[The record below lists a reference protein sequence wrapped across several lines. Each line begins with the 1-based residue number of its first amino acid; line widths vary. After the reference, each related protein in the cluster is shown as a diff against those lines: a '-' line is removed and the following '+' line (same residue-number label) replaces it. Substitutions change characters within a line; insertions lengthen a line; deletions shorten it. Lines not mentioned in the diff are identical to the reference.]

1 MKRKLKKARGD
12 IISLMVIENIDKH
25 KLAVKLGKS
34 ERTINRYLSDEGFQ
48 GMTLEQ
54 IDTLVS
60 YLGRELKIS
69 IE

>member
-34 ERTINRYLSDEGFQ
+34 ERTINRYLSDDGFQ